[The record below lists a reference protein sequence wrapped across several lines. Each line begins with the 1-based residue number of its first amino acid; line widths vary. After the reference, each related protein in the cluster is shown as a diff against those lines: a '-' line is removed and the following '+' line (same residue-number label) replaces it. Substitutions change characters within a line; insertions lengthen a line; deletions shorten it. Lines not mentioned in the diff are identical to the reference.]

1 MNKINQ
7 ILVIAIVLIIIAGT
21 SVYFY
26 EKGIGTE
33 NDVKVYSPG
42 EALPFHN
49 LTRIVSLLPSIT
61 ANLYA
66 IGAEK
71 DLVGISTYTSYPAN
85 ISLPVVASLSTVN
98 YEELVNLSPQAVI
111 TIPDYYPSSVIEKI
125 VQLGIPV
132 IEVGQDNFSQIEQQI
147 TALGQITGT
156 SHNASLTD
164 AWINQ
169 TLSELHSDA
178 LNYSNGTEQTV
189 FYLLSTEGG
198 YWTAGNNTFINDF
211 FNIANLKNIA
221 NETGYYTISG
231 SSIISENP
239 DIVILD
245 HYVNSSVMKSYPM
258 SYTNAYTNRTYYSVF
273 NDNYFNQP
281 DFRSVYA
288 VQWLIDEVYGK
299 NVSIPEFPIPL
310 KDNPEPVIL
319 R

>member
-178 LNYSNGTEQTV
+178 LNYSNGTPQTV

-221 NETGYYTISG
+221 NGTGYYTISG
-231 SSIISENP
+231 SSIITGNP

-245 HYVNSSVMKSYPM
+245 QYVNESVMKLPPMNYTDAYKNGKYYP
-258 SYTNAYTNRTYYSVF
+258 VF
-273 NDNYFNQP
+273 DDNYFNQP

-288 VQWLIDEVYGK
+288 VQWLIDNVYNK

-319 R
+319 G